1 MPAVAR
7 GNSTDAVSTNHLCTG
22 TTTTNA
28 CSPNVR
34 ANSIGIVRFGDAVT
48 THTFPPV
55 PICPNHAPTMSAGTS
70 TTVRVNSQPLAYVGS
85 LYGGSENITTGSSN
99 VFSGWCI
106 NIHDMANYDASSNNS
121 SKTGNRVFSDL
132 NLDFTRNAVTNDI
145 TKIKGV
151 EAVKRSV
158 RNLVNT
164 ATYERP
170 FHPELGCGIR
180 ELLFENFTPM
190 TKIFLQRKIEEVLI
204 NYEPRI
210 NLQNVAVDDD
220 QDKNRLVVDIY
231 FYVVGVPGPQQVQ
244 TFLQRVR

>member
-99 VFSGWCI
+99 VFSG
-106 NIHDMANYDASSNNS
+106 
-121 SKTGNRVFSDL
+121 
-132 NLDFTRNAVTNDI
+132 
-145 TKIKGV
+145 
-151 EAVKRSV
+151 
-158 RNLVNT
+158 
-164 ATYERP
+164 
-170 FHPELGCGIR
+170 
-180 ELLFENFTPM
+180 
-190 TKIFLQRKIEEVLI
+190 
-204 NYEPRI
+204 
-210 NLQNVAVDDD
+210 
-220 QDKNRLVVDIY
+220 
-231 FYVVGVPGPQQVQ
+231 
-244 TFLQRVR
+244 